1 MIYIRNKD
9 AYINKSLQN
18 IIQVD
23 DINNFH
29 VLTLTPDFVDQRELH
44 DFWEMVYIESGD
56 SVITSDDDTFPANKG
71 TLVFHKPGEIHA
83 IESANNSFVRAYFVS
98 FSSSSEIT
106 KLFESLKMT
115 VRNEQKNMLEK
126 LFEEAQVLYNN
137 KPRFLQMGDFY
148 SESLK
153 PNSPTGAQQ
162 LFKMHF
168 EELLI
173 SVIRLVENKE
183 NVFFYESKK
192 ELDAF
197 IFQKLTEKIKSSLYS
212 NLTIKDLCDELN
224 CGRTYLSILFKKNTG
239 DTIMNYYNTLK
250 IKEAKKL
257 IQKGNYSIS
266 RISEMLNFSTQ
277 YYFSRVFKRIEGIT
291 PSEFK
296 AKLK

>member
-1 MIYIRNKD
+1 MTSVTKKVTYKKTYVSISNV
-9 AYINKSLQN
+9 SL
-18 IIQVD
+18 
-23 DINNFH
+23 
-29 VLTLTPDFVDQRELH
+29 
-44 DFWEMVYIESGD
+44 
-56 SVITSDDDTFPANKG
+56 DTF
-71 TLVFHKPGEIHA
+71 FI
-83 IESANNSFVRAYFVS
+83 
-98 FSSSSEIT
+98 
-106 KLFESLKMT
+106 
-115 VRNEQKNMLEK
+115 
-126 LFEEAQVLYNN
+126 
-137 KPRFLQMGDFY
+137 
-148 SESLK
+148 
-153 PNSPTGAQQ
+153 
-162 LFKMHF
+162 
-168 EELLI
+168 
-173 SVIRLVENKE
+173 LVENKE

>member
-1 MIYIRNKD
+1 MIFIRNKID
-9 AYINKSLQN
+9 YINKSLKN
-18 IIQVD
+18 ILCVD

-29 VLTLTPDFVDQRELH
+29 SLRITPDFVDQMEVH
-44 DFWEMVYIESGD
+44 DFWELVYIESGD
-56 SVITSDDDTFPANKG
+56 ALITSDDKKISVSAGDLF
-71 TLVFHKPGEIHA
+71 FHKPGEVHA
-83 IESANNSFVRAYFVS
+83 IESINSSYIRAYFIS
-98 FSSSSEIT
+98 FSSASEIT
-106 KLFESLKMT
+106 KLFDRLKIT
-115 VRNEQKNMLEK
+115 IRHEQKTMLKK
-126 LFEEAQVLYNN
+126 LYDEALTLYDN
-137 KPRFLQMGDFY
+137 KPEYEKQADFY
-148 SESLK
+148 SDKLK
-153 PNSPTGAQQ
+153 ANTPTGAQQ
-162 LFKMHF
+162 LFRMHF